1 MDTTKKLTLTEKPN
15 SIVFKIENVIHVFLL
30 DLEKNEIFD
39 LPSIP
44 ITDSENVYEWMKPSQ
59 ISFARTMFST
69 LDDKPAEVKTYQ
81 DLENLK
87 YKIRD
92 LFSITITDK
101 DENETLVA
109 TVLKE
114 GGLNQLIKGILVQEV
129 RIWKRG

>member
-15 SIVFKIENVIHVFLL
+15 SIVFKIENVVHVFLL
-30 DLEKNEIFD
+30 DLEKNEIFNI
-39 LPSIP
+39 PSIP

-92 LFSITITDK
+92 LFSITIADK
-101 DENETLVA
+101 DENETPVE

-114 GGLNQLIKGILVQEV
+114 GELNRLINGILVREV
-129 RIWKRG
+129 NV

>member
-129 RIWKRG
+129 RI

>member
-15 SIVFKIENVIHVFLL
+15 SIVFKIENVVHVFLL

-69 LDDKPAEVKTYQ
+69 LDDKPVEVKTYQ

-92 LFSITITDK
+92 LFSITIADK
-101 DENETLVA
+101 DENETPVE

-114 GGLNQLIKGILVQEV
+114 GELNRLINGILVREV
-129 RIWKRG
+129 NV

>member
-59 ISFARTMFST
+59 ISFAKTMFST

-101 DENETLVA
+101 NENETPVA

-114 GGLNQLIKGILVQEV
+114 GELNQLIKGILVQEV
-129 RIWKRG
+129 NI